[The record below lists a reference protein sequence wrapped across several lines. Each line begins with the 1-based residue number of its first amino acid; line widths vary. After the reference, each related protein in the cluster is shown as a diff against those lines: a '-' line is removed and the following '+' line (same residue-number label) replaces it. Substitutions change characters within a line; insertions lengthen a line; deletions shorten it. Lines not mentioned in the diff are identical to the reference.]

1 MHSIRGFAA
10 NGTSWPQPRTGQLR
24 HQYRHVAG
32 TPRDAGNP
40 PQYVP
45 FMGQLRPAVCEK
57 GSMRRVARRSP
68 GGATAPVLQ
77 QAHKSELSFCFLPYQ
92 NANQQRRRTRRQ
104 RTERREPWQGTL
116 QDLFCN
122 ARQTEGGS
130 ATTCSVAA
138 HIQHKILCFPDP
150 HAREPRQGQS
160 FPYRFQGSCHHLAPT
175 TLHRPSTTS
184 GRTAAIWQRRQ
195 QRMK

>member
-1 MHSIRGFAA
+1 MCID
-10 NGTSWPQPRTGQLR
+10 
-24 HQYRHVAG
+24 RHVLGPSVHHSFLQVTPDRQCCRGHRLRTCVPVHRPSMHKLQFHHLKKRLYAAG
-32 TPRDAGNP
+32 
-40 PQYVP
+40 
-45 FMGQLRPAVCEK
+45 
-57 GSMRRVARRSP
+57 GSRQTGP

-92 NANQQRRRTRRQ
+92 NATQQRRRTRRQ

-138 HIQHKILCFPDP
+138 HKQHKILFFPDP

>member
-1 MHSIRGFAA
+1 MARHGRNLGRDSS
-10 NGTSWPQPRTGQLR
+10 GTNIDTWRAPREMQGTRRNTYHLWDSCAPPCVKKAQCAGGSRQTG
-24 HQYRHVAG
+24 
-32 TPRDAGNP
+32 
-40 PQYVP
+40 
-45 FMGQLRPAVCEK
+45 
-57 GSMRRVARRSP
+57 P

-92 NANQQRRRTRRQ
+92 NATQQRRRTRRQ

-116 QDLFCN
+116 QNLFCN

-138 HIQHKILCFPDP
+138 HKQHKILCFPDL